1 VPVKNRKEK
10 TTINARRAAS
20 ILFPIAAFLRS
31 GGMTPETAVKVFS
44 NVFKEVS
51 ELSGCRKLEH
61 IGHPTRYTDIV
72 GMWMRNKRFIDKT
85 GRPRML
91 RIEGRDG
98 FNALVRSV
106 TWQADPK
113 TVLAV
118 LMRYGNVRRTRQGT
132 YELLRP
138 FFYTSNSES
147 MAFEPVVNFLSD
159 VTSNLSKILKR
170 SDSWNG
176 PDLFW
181 TKTENARI
189 SEATAKRFTTFA
201 RERGLVFLD
210 ELDDWLEANSDRKKA
225 SRKPRRRVG
234 LGIFSIYSDREFLDV
249 RS

>member
-1 VPVKNRKEK
+1 VPAKNRSEK
-10 TTINARRAAS
+10 TTIDARRAAS

-31 GGMTPETAVKVFS
+31 GGMTPELAMQVFS
-44 NVFKEVS
+44 SAFNEVS
-51 ELSGCRKLEH
+51 HLPGCRKLEH
-61 IGHPTRYTDIV
+61 IGHPTRYTDVV
-72 GMWMRNKRFIDKT
+72 GMWMRSKRFIDKT

-91 RIEGRDG
+91 RFEGRDG
-98 FNALVRSV
+98 FKSLVRSV

-113 TVLAV
+113 VILAI
-118 LMRYGNVRRTRQGT
+118 LIRYGNVRRTKHGT
-132 YELLRP
+132 YELMRP

-159 VTSNLSKILKR
+159 VTSNLSKILRR
-170 SDSWNG
+170 SKSWKG

-189 SEATAKRFTTFA
+189 SEATAKRFTAFA

-210 ELDDWLEANSDRKKA
+210 ELDDWLEANSDRKET
-225 SRKPRRRVG
+225 SNKPRRRVG
-234 LGIFSIYSDREFLDV
+234 LGIFSIYSDRELLDV